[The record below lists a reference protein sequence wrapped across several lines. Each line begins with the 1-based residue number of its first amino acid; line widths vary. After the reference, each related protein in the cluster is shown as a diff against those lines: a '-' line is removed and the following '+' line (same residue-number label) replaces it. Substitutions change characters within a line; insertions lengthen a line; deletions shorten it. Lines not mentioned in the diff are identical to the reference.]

1 MPAEPARVEALFEA
15 AVDAL
20 EHFSELCVKK
30 ESDNAQIAVKNG
42 GVEVSLDAYQALKTY
57 RLSWGSRA
65 LKILHALLQGNSN
78 VSLFFLLF
86 SFFLCCWLH
95 VGHKHGDFLH
105 CFKFPTHFC
114 FENCGLLQFFCPQ
127 FEVALFLGFPC
138 R

>member
-65 LKILHALLQGNSN
+65 LRILHALLHGNSN
-78 VSLFFLLF
+78 VSLFFF
-86 SFFLCCWLH
+86 SFPSSYV
-95 VGHKHGDFLH
+95 VGCMLVTSMGTFCTVSNFLH
-105 CFKFPTHFC
+105 TS
-114 FENCGLLQFFCPQ
+114 
-127 FEVALFLGFPC
+127 ALKIVGCSNFSVLNLRWHC
-138 R
+138 S